1 MDIQEKIRKFLC
13 EYFIVEQNL
22 DNDASFLESGIV
34 DSTGVL
40 ELVLFAE
47 ETFGIQVDDHDVI
60 PDNFDS
66 VNQLAAYIARKQ
78 REATSESVSI
88 QEHAISC

>member
-1 MDIQEKIRKFLC
+1 MNTNAQIRQFLR
-13 EYFIVEQNL
+13 EYFIL
-22 DNDASFLESGIV
+22 DDDLLGPDDDGSFLENGIV

-47 ETFGIQVDDHDVI
+47 ETFGIEVDDRDVV

-66 VNQLAAYIARKQ
+66 VNRLAAYINTKRKQ
-78 REATSESVSI
+78 LASVHSPV
-88 QEHAISC
+88 